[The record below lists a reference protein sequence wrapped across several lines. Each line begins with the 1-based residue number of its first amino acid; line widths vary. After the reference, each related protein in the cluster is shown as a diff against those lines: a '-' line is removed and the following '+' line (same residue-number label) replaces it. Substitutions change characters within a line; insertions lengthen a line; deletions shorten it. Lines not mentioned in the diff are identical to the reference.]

1 MGTKEAT
8 LVTGPARSTSRLG
21 KTEGLDFMAGYKER
35 INVSSGIVLQI
46 VLYFARSVIPRS
58 NFDFTVMDEKKT
70 PNEVA
75 VTSATPDI
83 ADGEIET
90 QGYSEVSTKTLLR
103 KLDWHIIPFMSLIYL
118 YDSINS
124 LLYTMEHTLHTPRIL

>member
-1 MGTKEAT
+1 V
-8 LVTGPARSTSRLG
+8 L
-21 KTEGLDFMAGYKER
+21 R
-35 INVSSGIVLQI
+35 IIV
-46 VLYFARSVIPRS
+46 YFAKSVISRP
-58 NFDFTVMDEKKT
+58 NFDFTAMDEKKT

-90 QGYSEVSTKTLLR
+90 QGYSAISTKTLLR

-124 LLYTMEHTLHTPRIL
+124 PLYTMEHTLHIPKIL